1 MSFIDLPT
9 RSGWFVEIKTSNGNK
24 VDRILSQKDC
34 KTKLDVETFISHEYG
49 ITKEDCVKWEINE
62 CVY

>member
-9 RSGWFVEIKTSNGNK
+9 RSGWYVEIKTNNGNK

-34 KTKLDVETFISHEYG
+34 KTKLDVEAFISHEYG
-49 ITKEDCVKWEINE
+49 ITKKDCVKWEINE
-62 CVY
+62 CIY